1 MVTDWRETADRADD
15 RMRRKCCSDL
25 SDEQLWRCLRG
36 RGAILHRVKQQ
47 RAVVSLHR
55 CEDGRQRRQ
64 RALWQGGTSPKVKRD
79 DPLVQTQ
86 LAGDAVKRLW
96 VQIQDGHQGGESW
109 RSGGQEVPESPR
121 TGGGT
126 EEDQKGIN
134 ERKRGQTCI
143 AAVWL
148 HLL

>member
-1 MVTDWRETADRADD
+1 M
-15 RMRRKCCSDL
+15 
-25 SDEQLWRCLRG
+25 
-36 RGAILHRVKQQ
+36 KQQ

-55 CEDGRQRRQ
+55 CEDGRQRWQ

-96 VQIQDGHQGGESW
+96 VQIQDGHQGGESR

-134 ERKRGQTCI
+134 ERKRGRKCI

-148 HLL
+148 HLLKSITSCTLICKSKHLVLTFNSQTSNYCEIMRSSE